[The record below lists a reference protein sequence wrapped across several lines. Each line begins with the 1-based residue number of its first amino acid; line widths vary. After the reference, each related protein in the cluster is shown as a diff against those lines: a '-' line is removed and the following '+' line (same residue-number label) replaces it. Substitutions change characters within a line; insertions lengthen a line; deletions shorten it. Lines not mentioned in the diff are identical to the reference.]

1 MGPNMMSSRT
11 LAAYNVSST
20 HTHRWIEIYMYIYMY
35 IYVRAY
41 DPFPTNESTSKGTH
55 PSIVPLTIS
64 PARIIANMM
73 SLFTLALWALALLAP
88 VLGAE
93 VVPRATFTEVT
104 DYGSNPTGTRMWLYV
119 PRNLAAKPAVVVGI
133 HWCSG
138 SAQAYYQGSMWAT
151 NAEKYG
157 YIVIYPQTPYTRD
170 NCWDVA
176 SKMTLTHGGGGA
188 SNSIANMVSFVVAQY
203 GADTSRVFATGISSG
218 AMMTNVLAATY
229 PDVFA
234 AGIAYAGV
242 PAGCF
247 MSVDDI
253 PDFWNSTCSTG
264 QSVWTQQ
271 QWANVVKEMYPG
283 YTGPRPK
290 MQIYHGSADE
300 ALNVQ
305 NYYET
310 IKQWT
315 GVLGY
320 STTPVSETAN
330 YPRSPYTKYVFGDKL
345 QTFLGAGVTHSIDVF
360 WEEDL
365 KWFGFVTP
373 VSSSSVPTATATT
386 PPVTTS
392 RASTTLGV
400 STTTTARTT
409 STTTST
415 AGGSGTSPQWG
426 QCGGIEWKGPT
437 TCASPFKCIKIN
449 DWYSQCQ

>member
-1 MGPNMMSSRT
+1 
-11 LAAYNVSST
+11 
-20 HTHRWIEIYMYIYMY
+20 
-35 IYVRAY
+35 
-41 DPFPTNESTSKGTH
+41 
-55 PSIVPLTIS
+55 
-64 PARIIANMM
+64 MM
-73 SLFTLALWALALLAP
+73 SLLTLALWAMTLVTAA
-88 VLGAE
+88 LGAE

-138 SAQAYYQGSMWAT
+138 SAQAYYQGSLWAT

-188 SNSIANMVSFVVAQY
+188 SNSIANMVSFVIAQY
-203 GADTSRVFATGISSG
+203 GADKGRVFATGISSG

-247 MSVDDI
+247 MSADDI

-264 QSVWTQQ
+264 QSIWTQQ

-283 YTGPRPK
+283 YTGARPK

-315 GVLGY
+315 GVFGY
-320 STTPVSETAN
+320 STTPVSETPN

-360 WEEDL
+360 PEEDL
-365 KWFGFVTP
+365 KWFGFVRNSRSGANDP
-373 VSSSSVPTATATT
+373 ILILMVD
-386 PPVTTS
+386 TS
-392 RASTTLGV
+392 ELLGLSDDSRNNESRVDDAGGQQDNDGWSHDDFGGRWIGDGAAVGPMRRHQLDGTDGGTLGRNGNV
-400 STTTTARTT
+400 
-409 STTTST
+409 
-415 AGGSGTSPQWG
+415 
-426 QCGGIEWKGPT
+426 C
-437 TCASPFKCIKIN
+437 
-449 DWYSQCQ
+449 